1 MAGMTRATVW
11 LSDDTLVKQ
20 VDSREGQSFGTDLY
34 AMLPDLIHEPEY
46 IFYDKSRGKESFVL
60 LGKPLEGNEKYRL
73 MAVLKYLPQY
83 DSIFLDS
90 FRRADEKEIVK
101 SKKRY
106 EMKKGY

>member
-1 MAGMTRATVW
+1 MARATVW

-34 AMLPDLIHEPEY
+34 AMLSDLIYEPEY
-46 IFYDKSRGKESFVL
+46 IFYDNSRGKESFVL

-83 DSIFLDS
+83 DAIFLDS

>member
-1 MAGMTRATVW
+1 
-11 LSDDTLVKQ
+11 
-20 VDSREGQSFGTDLY
+20 
-34 AMLPDLIHEPEY
+34 
-46 IFYDKSRGKESFVL
+46 
-60 LGKPLEGNEKYRL
+60 